1 MLAGFQTAVHYSPTF
16 SVFVFK
22 LLSINTN
29 IKTTKYQLVIETNWK
44 FPKTLYLI
52 TAMPGLETV
61 MN

>member
-1 MLAGFQTAVHYSPTF
+1 MLAGFQTAVQYSPTF

-44 FPKTLYLI
+44 FPKILYSI